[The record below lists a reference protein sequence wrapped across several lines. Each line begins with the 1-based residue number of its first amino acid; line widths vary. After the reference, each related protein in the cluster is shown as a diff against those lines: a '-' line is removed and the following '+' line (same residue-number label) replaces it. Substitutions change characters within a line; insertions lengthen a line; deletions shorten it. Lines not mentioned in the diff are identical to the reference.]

1 MDSHMISSNN
11 LHYKTVIKHIGKF
24 QNGCCRFCKNKFTG
38 EDIIISRKGRPRN
51 TITRIVPTITY
62 DKRNSIEKT
71 AKENTDLKG
80 NVEAE

>member
-1 MDSHMISSNN
+1 
-11 LHYKTVIKHIGKF
+11 
-24 QNGCCRFCKNKFTG
+24 
-38 EDIIISRKGRPRN
+38 
-51 TITRIVPTITY
+51 VPTITY